1 MRCAVLTAKRDTRSH
16 PAPADMLFHIGEPA
30 GAGVGL
36 VAECQLGDRER
47 PALGPVDKFTRKIAI
62 RESKELPVLLIG
74 ERPACSPCL
83 PAMREHRAA
92 VGVLGKFGIRE
103 FGPRDGNEPLFERIH
118 DAFDFVFPVLE
129 DADDILIEKADE
141 LAARV
146 QDVGLDALVE
156 FGLSN

>member
-1 MRCAVLTAKRDTRSH
+1 
-16 PAPADMLFHIGEPA
+16 
-30 GAGVGL
+30 
-36 VAECQLGDRER
+36 
-47 PALGPVDKFTRKIAI
+47 
-62 RESKELPVLLIG
+62 
-74 ERPACSPCL
+74 
-83 PAMREHRAA
+83 MREHRAA
-92 VGVLGKFGIRE
+92 VGVLGKIGIRE
-103 FGPRDGNEPLFERIH
+103 FGPRDGNEPPFERIH